1 MTNREQEI
9 YNGLLEIGPEIA
21 VFFKDAIKISKME
34 IDSKPY
40 LLSHLAR
47 EIESGLRDILV
58 SREKEDS
65 KICDSCLQQI
75 NKKIG
80 HKESIL
86 KSLGIQTETE
96 FAKKWHSIAKQFPA
110 YAHRHGAWKDPREQL
125 AFDEVWNQFINVLE
139 HLVGNYFAISDR
151 VDLLLNNEEPT
162 KEVIGALQN
171 ILKEESRNVYFF
183 NNLKNK
189 KWLPFLEK
197 EHFFSGELNPPPRES
212 EDNAG
217 YYSMPN
223 WACLQYLNVISLENS
238 DIDDKATSKLLLK
251 IIHDII
257 SYKDKDGSRIENYY
271 TDYSVYKIICNLPVG
286 HLNIDH
292 LIFIESS
299 LKSKW
304 HGLIGHEFGILID
317 RIIKENN
324 GELTTYFINI
334 LLSYKEIDTDSFDR
348 IQSIFHSYEFKS
360 ILDDYK
366 EKLISNFG
374 MEIMEVSYNMVKKI
388 FKDKLSDFDTYL
400 IPAIEDHSQ
409 TSFPEKYECQLIYLI
424 RDCLLKLNEKEV
436 HPWLKILKDSD
447 EDIFK
452 RLVFNIIQNRYAEFN
467 QLLWNWALNPIDEQS
482 AKHELYEL
490 IKSQAKSFTPQQ
502 IDILVNWIDSK
513 KNSIPEEIKDDKE
526 TVNQIIAYSKRE
538 WFSAL
543 EESENEKIKQIVFE
557 LNKIE
562 STEIKHPGF
571 NSWHSSMSGS
581 ISPLSSAEISI
592 MSLDEIIKFNNEYQ
606 QKPREFMGPSKDG
619 LIDQIT
625 NVIKTNP
632 ENFNRNC
639 EKLVGADTHLQYAW
653 LLGLAEARR
662 VNNFSFDCSEIY
674 FTLIAIVE
682 RPEFWD
688 AYNKN
693 DKHKKWLIFNML
705 LFIEDCLRDDA
716 FNFDEKMQ
724 SVLKEIL
731 FLIAKS
737 DNVAVND
744 FDDLPMTAINC
755 VKGKLY
761 SAMIEFSLR
770 VARKE
775 KKDADR
781 WDKDVSDLFY
791 STLLSKKE
799 NKLFHFV
806 VGRYLFNI
814 QFLDEKFVENNFH
827 LIFSINDEVN
837 WLAAIDGYFFH
848 NARPSSKHFELFCEK
863 NHLEKAITTSFQ
875 KININSYKGLIKQI
889 CRGYILDF
897 EHVKIEKGVFQQL
910 IELRN
915 EEVYSQ
921 IIFFFWDP
929 DHLISEDYV
938 PKIKALWN
946 RLFLNSIELK
956 NPETDK
962 LILSGTTKW
971 LNSIRAIDEESMKF
985 VKSSIPYLNQ
995 RDRYLLIEILS
1006 KYVDKFPKEVGEI
1019 LCEMFTNKVDYDITR
1034 GKIKN
1039 IVETLYARNIKDAAD
1054 RICLMHAKSGFIFL
1068 RETYDANNKK

>member
-1 MTNREQEI
+1 MTNRELEI
-9 YNGLLEIGPEIA
+9 YNGLMEIGPEIA

-110 YAHRHGAWKDPREQL
+110 FAHRHGAWKDPREQL
-125 AFDEVWNQFINVLE
+125 AFDGVWNQFIDVLE

-162 KEVIGALQN
+162 KEIIGALQN

-197 EHFFSGELNPPPRES
+197 ENFFSGELNPPPRES

-223 WACLQYLNVISLENS
+223 WSCLQYLDVISLENS
-238 DIDDKATSKLLLK
+238 DIDDKPTSRLLLK

-257 SYKDKDGSRIENYY
+257 SYRDKDGARIENYY
-271 TDYSVYKIICNLPVG
+271 TDYNLYKIICNLPVG
-286 HLNIDH
+286 CLNIEH

-299 LKSKW
+299 LRSKW
-304 HGLIGHEFGILID
+304 HGLIGHEFGILIE

-334 LLSYKEIDTDSFDR
+334 LISYKEIGTDSFDR
-348 IQSIFHSYEFKS
+348 IQSIFHSYEFKL

-374 MEIMEVSYNMVKKI
+374 MEIMEASYNTVKKI
-388 FKDKLSDFDTYL
+388 IKDKLSDFDTYL
-400 IPAIEDHSQ
+400 IPAIEDNSQ

-424 RDCLLKLNEKEV
+424 RDCLSKLQEKEV
-436 HPWLKILKDSD
+436 HAWLKILKDSD

-452 RLVFNIIQNRYAEFN
+452 RLVFNILQNRYAEFN

-490 IKSQAKSFTPQQ
+490 IKSQAKTFTPQQ
-502 IDILVNWIDSK
+502 IEILVNWIDSK
-513 KNSIPEEIKDDKE
+513 KISIPEEVKDNEE
-526 TVNQIIAYSKRE
+526 TVNQIIAYNKRE

-543 EESENEKIKQIVFE
+543 EESENEKIKHIVFE

-562 STEIKHPGF
+562 NTEIKHPGF

-581 ISPLSSAEISI
+581 VSPLSFAEISE
-592 MSLDEIIKFNNEYQ
+592 MNLDEIIKFYNAFE
-606 QKPREFMGPSKDG
+606 QKPGDFMGPSKDG
-619 LIDQIT
+619 LIDQIA
-625 NVIKTNP
+625 NVIKLKP
-632 ENFNRNC
+632 ENYNTNC
-639 EKLVGADTHLQYAW
+639 NNIIGADTHLQYSW

-662 VNNFSFDCSEIY
+662 INKLNFDCKEIY
-674 FTLIAIVE
+674 YTIIAIVE

-688 AYNKN
+688 AYNN
-693 DKHKKWLIFNML
+693 EDKHKKWLILNL
-705 LFIEDCLRDDA
+705 LSFIDDCLRDDI
-716 FNFDEKMQ
+716 FELDE
-724 SVLKEIL
+724 EIL
-731 FLIAKS
+731 GLLKGILFSIAK
-737 DNVAVND
+737 NEKIEIND
-744 FDDLPMTAINC
+744 FDDLPMTVINC
-755 VKGKLY
+755 ARGKLY

-770 VARKE
+770 IARKE
-775 KKDADR
+775 KKETER
-781 WDKDVSDLFY
+781 WDNDVSSFFYETLF
-791 STLLSKKE
+791 SEKE
-799 NKLFHFV
+799 NKILHFV
-806 VGRYLFNI
+806 VGRYLYNI
-814 QFLDEKFVENNFH
+814 QFLDEKFVLNNFH
-827 LIFSINDEVN
+827 LIFSLNNEVN
-837 WLAAIDGYFFH
+837 WLAAMDGYFFH
-848 NARPSSKHFELFCEK
+848 NASPSFKHFELFCEK
-863 NHLEKAITTSFQ
+863 NHLEKAITTSYK
-875 KININSYKGLIKQI
+875 KINNNSYKSLITQI
-889 CRGYILDF
+889 CIGYILDF
-897 EHVKIEKGVFQQL
+897 EVVKMDKGIFQKL
-910 IELRN
+910 IESRN
-915 EEVYSQ
+915 EEIYSQ

-929 DHLISEDYV
+929 DHLIKEEYAT
-938 PKIKALWN
+938 KIKALWN
-946 RLFLNSIELK
+946 KLFYNSIEQK
-956 NPETDK
+956 NPAIDGF
-962 LILSGTTKW
+962 ILSGTTKW
-971 LNSIRAIDEESMKF
+971 LNSTRVIDEESMKF
-985 VKSSIPYLNQ
+985 VKASSPYLNQ

-1006 KYVDKFPKEVGEI
+1006 KHVDKFPKEVGEI
-1019 LCEMFTNKVDYDITR
+1019 LCEMFTYKVDYDITR
-1034 GKIKN
+1034 GKIKK
-1039 IVETLYARNIKDAAD
+1039 IVETLYASKIKDSAD
-1054 RICLMHAKSGFIFL
+1054 KICLMHAKNGFIFL